1 MRFHNGLERV
11 ALARAGQCAM
21 QLAILHL
28 LYLETMPMTFP
39 RTLSA
44 CAASL
49 LVLCGCAT
57 TVTQQGIEQRTS
69 QAIGREVGTF
79 TISDQQKEEGSN
91 GRINYRVRTREGAS
105 YSCYMYSPSQFTKAM
120 TFGQTPQS
128 DAICTAMAGQGG
140 GGAAAAGPA
149 SCNALLR
156 AAIRC

>member
-1 MRFHNGLERV
+1 MAWTVLPS
-11 ALARAGQCAM
+11 LAQGNAQCNWPFS
-21 QLAILHL
+21 ISSIF
-28 LYLETMPMTFP
+28 EIMPMTSP

-49 LVLCGCAT
+49 LVLCGCGT

-120 TFGQTPQS
+120 TFGKTPQS

-140 GGAAAAGPA
+140 SGAATAPAPA

-156 AAIRC
+156 AANRC

>member
-1 MRFHNGLERV
+1 MAWNVLPS
-11 ALARAGQCAM
+11 LAQGNAQCNWPF
-21 QLAILHL
+21 AIFTF
-28 LYLETMPMTFP
+28 ETMPMTFP
-39 RTLSA
+39 RISSA

-49 LVLCGCAT
+49 LVLCGCAS

-140 GGAAAAGPA
+140 GAATAAPAPA

-156 AAIRC
+156 AAKRC

>member
-1 MRFHNGLERV
+1 MAWTVLLS
-11 ALARAGQCAM
+11 LAQGSAQCNWPFS
-21 QLAILHL
+21 ISSIF
-28 LYLETMPMTFP
+28 ETMPMTFP
-39 RTLSA
+39 RISSA

-140 GGAAAAGPA
+140 GAATAPAPA

-156 AAIRC
+156 AANRC

>member
-1 MRFHNGLERV
+1 MAWTVLPS
-11 ALARAGQCAM
+11 LAQGNAQCNWPFT
-21 QLAILHL
+21 ICTSTS
-28 LYLETMPMTFP
+28 ENMPMTFP
-39 RTLSA
+39 RISSM

-49 LVLCGCAT
+49 LVLCGCGT

-140 GGAAAAGPA
+140 GGAATAAPAPA

-156 AAIRC
+156 AAKRC

>member
-1 MRFHNGLERV
+1 MLLS
-11 ALARAGQCAM
+11 LAQGYAQCNWPFS
-21 QLAILHL
+21 IS
-28 LYLETMPMTFP
+28 YIFETMPMTFP
-39 RTLSA
+39 RISSA

-79 TISDQQKEEGSN
+79 TITDQQKEEGSN

-140 GGAAAAGPA
+140 GGAATAAPAPA

-156 AAIRC
+156 AAKRC